1 MSAHTTTAAPCVQGA
16 KALNDI
22 LSLPPGGNP
31 EDAGSLAPDPEAAIG
46 FLELLRPGGPWVLK
60 AITPDGPTTTET
72 FFKAEAVARWI
83 ERENT
88 NRNIYVMVAEPTGAL
103 RKKATKDDVART
115 RNLWADVD
123 GDGDLHD
130 RLNGHV
136 PPPTMTVA
144 SGGGLN
150 LYWALE
156 QPIGDA
162 IEIEARNRW
171 LSDNLDA
178 DHCWNADRILRLP
191 GTINWP
197 NAKKKRSGR
206 VPVLARCVE
215 YHPDRIYDIGAFG
228 RAEAAEAKNNKSAD
242 RGNDI
247 QLLILDD
254 LPPEIH
260 GKLTATARRLIR
272 EGPQPDEHGG
282 DRSKAVW
289 AVTCALIR
297 AGTSD
302 AQIAG
307 ILLNPELPIHAHIR
321 DQKGH
326 GPRAYVARQIER
338 AREYVAKSAADAEH
352 GAANAERIAWP
363 EPVDILADPQLTGLA
378 TVDDTCLP
386 ASILKLAVA
395 EGARL
400 QVDPVHIA
408 ALTIGACSA
417 VLSDDW
423 RSSAQGQRP
432 GLDTASRH
440 LGGRRC

>member
-1 MSAHTTTAAPCVQGA
+1 MSAHITTAAPCVQGA

-46 FLELLRPGGPWVLK
+46 FLELLRPGGPWVLT

-215 YHPDRIYDIGAFG
+215 YHPDRIYDRGEEQQERRPRQRHPASNPGRPAAGDPRKADGYGAPSDPG
-228 RAEAAEAKNNKSAD
+228 R
-242 RGNDI
+242 
-247 QLLILDD
+247 
-254 LPPEIH
+254 
-260 GKLTATARRLIR
+260 ATARRTRRRPLQ
-272 EGPQPDEHGG
+272 G
-282 DRSKAVW
+282 
-289 AVTCALIR
+289 
-297 AGTSD
+297 
-302 AQIAG
+302 
-307 ILLNPELPIHAHIR
+307 
-321 DQKGH
+321 
-326 GPRAYVARQIER
+326 
-338 AREYVAKSAADAEH
+338 
-352 GAANAERIAWP
+352 
-363 EPVDILADPQLTGLA
+363 
-378 TVDDTCLP
+378 
-386 ASILKLAVA
+386 
-395 EGARL
+395 RL
-400 QVDPVHIA
+400 GRHVCPH
-408 ALTIGACSA
+408 
-417 VLSDDW
+417 
-423 RSSAQGQRP
+423 
-432 GLDTASRH
+432 SRWH
-440 LGGRRC
+440 L